1 MGRPSR
7 RWTPSTRRRT
17 ARVSPRVRRSA
28 RARVRCVTAATRT
41 AVVPWWCS
49 RTPSVKAFKNI
60 VGVDTCNV
68 NALNLLQLAP
78 GGHVG
83 RFIVWTKSAFEQ
95 LPKIFGGFD
104 EKSETKKGYTLPRPT
119 VALSDVQRVLASA
132 EVKKACRDR
141 KKNSKHVRRHTNP
154 FRNTTALKRINPHA
168 VVLKGQAKVAKKVAK
183 KN

>member
-1 MGRPSR
+1 MG
-7 RWTPSTRRRT
+7 
-17 ARVSPRVRRSA
+17 
-28 RARVRCVTAATRT
+28 
-41 AVVPWWCS
+41 
-49 RTPSVKAFKNI
+49 
-60 VGVDTCNV
+60 DTCNV

-154 FRNTTALKRINPHA
+154 FRNTTALKRSNPLFSCQRSPGLVA
-168 VVLKGQAKVAKKVAK
+168 FFLLLFFLLLLLQNNFSFLVGREGVREKNGGAGSWRVVSSVGTALP
-183 KN
+183 